1 MVVSRSKKPARAALS
16 APARPDA
23 ARESGDAL
31 MTHPAV
37 REGKNRRPLALG
49 NAGPRH
55 LAHYPRRAGPDLA
68 TWHAT
73 ASALTRA

>member
-1 MVVSRSKKPARAALS
+1 
-16 APARPDA
+16 
-23 ARESGDAL
+23 
-31 MTHPAV
+31 MTYLAV